1 MAADPNLPGTL
12 FRFGIFE
19 ANPATGELWKQGV
32 RLKIQEQ
39 PFQVLLALLE
49 RPRELV
55 TREALHQRL
64 WKDETFVDFDHSL
77 NTAVN
82 KLREALGDSAG
93 SPRFIET
100 LARRGYRFLAP
111 VEVVA
116 PAPAVGQPDAAM
128 PTASPEVTEAFAS
141 TREVAA
147 KALPRPSRKWVRLLF
162 ELVQLMYISFYVAV
176 LWEWD
181 ATVTVIT
188 GFAAKTWFV
197 YLGGVLITALVGLAV
212 RLYMFSAVAFDFRGF
227 GRQFHNLFPFVA
239 LLDYLWALAPLLLA
253 HKIGL
258 TLALA
263 ATVGLLFLPT
273 GQRTLI
279 RMAYER

>member
-1 MAADPNLPGTL
+1 MAAAPNPPGTL
-12 FRFGIFE
+12 YRFSVFE
-19 ANPATGELWKQGV
+19 ANPATGELWKKGV

-49 RPRELV
+49 TPGELV
-55 TREALHQRL
+55 SREALQQRL
-64 WKDETFVDFDHSL
+64 WKNDTFVDFDHSL

-82 KLREALGDSAG
+82 KLREALGDSAS

-116 PAPAVGQPDAAM
+116 PAPAVGQPGEAM
-128 PTASPEVTEAFAS
+128 PTASPEVPEAFARA
-141 TREVAA
+141 REIS
-147 KALPRPSRKWVRLLF
+147 ALPRASRKWVRLLF
-162 ELVQLMYISFYVAV
+162 ELVQIMYISFYVAV

-181 ATVTVIT
+181 ATVVVLTE
-188 GFAAKTWFV
+188 FAPTLWYVLVAAA
-197 YLGGVLITALVGLAV
+197 LITALIGLAV
-212 RLYMFSAVAFDFRGF
+212 RLYMASAVAFDFRGF
-227 GRQFHNLFPFVA
+227 GRQFHNIFPFVA

-253 HKIGL
+253 HRIGL

-273 GQRTLI
+273 GQRTLV
-279 RMAYER
+279 RMAYAQ